1 VSEARAVLAA
11 DEQEREA
18 SAVRMERIVF
28 FSDAVFAIGITLLV
42 LDIHIP
48 ERGAVAPAD
57 LPAQVLDL
65 WPRVVAYIL
74 SFLVVGLFWMAHH
87 RIFHY
92 IRRFD
97 TRLIWL
103 NLLFLMT
110 IAFLPV
116 PTALLSAYGDQPIGA
131 MVYAGVVALA
141 ALIELTFWRYASDG
155 HRLID
160 PTLDAVTIR
169 ATSYRAL
176 LTIVVFGG
184 SIVVAYFSPFM
195 AELAWTL
202 TLFVRRAVN
211 RLVDRG

>member
-1 VSEARAVLAA
+1 MSEARAVLSA

-18 SAVRMERIVF
+18 SAVGLERIIF

-42 LDIHIP
+42 LDIHVP
-48 ERGAVAPAD
+48 ERAAVSPAD

-131 MVYAGVVALA
+131 MAYACVVALA

-176 LTIVVFGG
+176 LTIVVFGA
-184 SIVVAYFSPFM
+184 SIIVAYFSPFL

-202 TLFVRRAVN
+202 TLFVRRAVD
-211 RLVDRG
+211 RLVGRG

>member
-1 VSEARAVLAA
+1 VSDARAVLAA

-18 SAVRMERIVF
+18 SAVGLERIVF

-48 ERGAVAPAD
+48 ERGAVSAAD
-57 LPAQVLDL
+57 LPAQVLEL
-65 WPRVVAYIL
+65 WPRVAAYIL

-116 PTALLSAYGDQPIGA
+116 PTALLAAYGDQPISA
-131 MVYAGVVALA
+131 MVYAGVVTLA
-141 ALIELTFWRYASDG
+141 AVLELAFWSYASAG

-160 PTLDAVTIR
+160 PTLDPVTIR
-169 ATSYRAL
+169 VTSYRAL
-176 LTIVVFGG
+176 LTIIVFGA
-184 SIVVAYFSPFM
+184 SIVLAYFSPFL

-202 TLFVRRAVN
+202 TLFVRGAVN
-211 RLVDRG
+211 RLVGRG